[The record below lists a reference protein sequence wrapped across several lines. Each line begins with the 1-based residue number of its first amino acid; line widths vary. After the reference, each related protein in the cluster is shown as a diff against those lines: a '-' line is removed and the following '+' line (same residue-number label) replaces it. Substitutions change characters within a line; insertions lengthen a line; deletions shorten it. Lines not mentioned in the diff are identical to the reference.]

1 MHIVPHALACART
14 HTITNPPADSSL
26 GPVGRGHRLFVTFC
40 LYAFRC
46 CRPRGKNAKKGKPS
60 CWVSAPMTHRPTL
73 RPADRRMGMD
83 GDTQGGCCGGRAGR
97 AHAAYSPARQ
107 YDDANPDFTLAD
119 DTL

>member
-1 MHIVPHALACART
+1 
-14 HTITNPPADSSL
+14 
-26 GPVGRGHRLFVTFC
+26 
-40 LYAFRC
+40 
-46 CRPRGKNAKKGKPS
+46 
-60 CWVSAPMTHRPTL
+60 MTHRPTL